1 MTTNIDIV
9 VEDFNSPFTSMDRS
23 FKQIYIIYTHILH
36 IYITKEALNLKCFRQ
51 DGLGFYIYRTF
62 HPKTEEYTFF
72 SNSNGTFSRIDQ
84 MLGYKTSFSAVKKT
98 ETIIKHFLTRRL
110 LD

>member
-72 SNSNGTFSRIDQ
+72 SLKWNILQDRSN
-84 MLGYKTSFSAVKKT
+84 A
-98 ETIIKHFLTRRL
+98 RL
-110 LD
+110 QNKLQCS